1 MSERWIHLARN
12 GEPLGRVPIEELA
25 ELVDSGFLRP
35 EDDYWETGMTDWRP
49 IHLLPQLRVQADAT
63 SVWKREAKNAM
74 AEAAGLLAR
83 GTAKLAEGARS
94 LAAQGSARSHEA
106 TARLLADYTPV
117 VKDLAGK
124 LVETKPFL
132 MANSA
137 LENDE
142 LMEKAFGAVYD
153 QLPKA
158 VSRFISEEEFIT
170 YCLHKRRELIGQPA
184 DGNPASPPPPT
195 RRFRLSHMRLLVSD
209 FEQSLEFYRNRLGLG
224 VRFQEEGV
232 YAELDT
238 GAAVLALF
246 HRDFMAEALQVS
258 APHDQALPLQRPV
271 VVLSVDDVDEVY
283 VSLKDSGVEF
293 LSRPEDRPHW
303 GVRTVHLQDPEGN
316 LIEINSP
323 VGHPR

>member
-25 ELVDSGFLRP
+25 ELVDSGFLHP

-49 IHLLPQLRVQADAT
+49 IQMLPELRVQPDGT

-83 GTAKLAEGARS
+83 GTAKLAQGARS
-94 LAAQGSARSHEA
+94 LAAQGSSRSHEA
-106 TARLLADYTPV
+106 TARLLTDYTPT
-117 VKDLAGK
+117 VKDLARK

-132 MANSA
+132 MANAA

-142 LMEKAFGAVYD
+142 LMEKAFGAIYD

-158 VSRFISEEEFIT
+158 VSRFVAEDEFIT
-170 YCLHKRRELIGQPA
+170 FCLQKRRELIG
-184 DGNPASPPPPT
+184 PPSAEGLAATPT
-195 RRFRLSHMRLLVSD
+195 PSRRFRLSHMRLLVSD

-224 VRFQEEGV
+224 VRFQEEGI

-238 GAAVLALF
+238 GAAILALF
-246 HRDFMAEALQVS
+246 HRDFMAEALHVS

-271 VVLSVDDVDEVY
+271 VVLSVEDVDEVY
-283 VSLKDSGVEF
+283 VSLKGSGVEF
-293 LSRPEDRPHW
+293 LSVPEDRPHW

>member
-25 ELVDSGFLRP
+25 ELVDSGFLRS
-35 EDDYWETGMTDWRP
+35 DDDFWETGMTEWRP
-49 IHLLPQLRVQADAT
+49 IHLLPELRVQPDGT
-63 SVWKREAKNAM
+63 SAWKREAKNAM

-94 LAAQGSARSHEA
+94 LAAQGSTRSREA
-106 TARLLADYTPV
+106 TERLLTDYVPV
-117 VKDLAGK
+117 VKDLARK

-132 MANSA
+132 MANAA

-153 QLPKA
+153 QLPRA
-158 VSRFISEEEFIT
+158 VNRFVAEDEFVT
-170 YCLHKRRELIGQPA
+170 FCLLKRRELIG
-184 DGNPASPPPPT
+184 PPSGDAPVTKPPGSL
-195 RRFRLSHMRLLVSD
+195 RFRLSHMRLLVGD
-209 FEQSLEFYRNRLGLG
+209 FQQALDFYQQRLGLN

-246 HRDFMAEALQVS
+246 HRDFMAEALHVS

-271 VVLSVDDVDEVY
+271 IVLSVDDVDAVF
-283 VSLKDSGVEF
+283 VHLKETGVEF
-293 LSRPEDRPHW
+293 LTEPEDRTHW

-323 VGHPR
+323 VGSPR